1 MHQAIIFVS
10 IMPIYRS
17 VGMIIQMKDL
27 MEQGNDI
34 VWAQRESTKSSWGEK
49 MFSKFLCPPDAKIR
63 V

>member
-10 IMPIYRS
+10 IMPITGS

-34 VWAQRESTKSSWGEK
+34 VWAQRESTKVPWGEK
-49 MFSKFLCPPDAKIR
+49 CSRSFMPA
-63 V
+63 